1 MKPAEPVVFTRAA
14 PKRPSPLLS
23 DIVYVSACPES
34 IRTLDGL
41 IVAVG
46 AAYAVICTVDDCDSL
61 VLALSVTVS
70 CTLFVPVEHEI
81 FDAE

>member
-1 MKPAEPVVFTRAA
+1 
-14 PKRPSPLLS
+14 
-23 DIVYVSACPES
+23 
-34 IRTLDGL
+34 
-41 IVAVG
+41 
-46 AAYAVICTVDDCDSL
+46 